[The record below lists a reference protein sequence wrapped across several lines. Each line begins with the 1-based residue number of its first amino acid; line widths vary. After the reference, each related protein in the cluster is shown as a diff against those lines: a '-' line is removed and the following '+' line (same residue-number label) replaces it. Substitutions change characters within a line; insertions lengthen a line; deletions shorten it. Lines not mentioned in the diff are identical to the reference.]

1 MPVKLSPLFGA
12 FIGDCL
18 WWFFKNW
25 DTISLH
31 KIITILKCTVQ
42 WHLVQPPPLPSLI
55 TLSSTL
61 KKTLSPAV
69 TPHLS
74 LAAINVFPSP
84 WIYLVLEVSHLWNQT
99 MCGLLCLTFFTGCVL
114 EVHPYCSMCQFFIP
128 FYGWV
133 TSRWK
138 CKKCGFHHWVGKT
151 PWRREWQPTPVFLPG
166 ESHGRRSLMGCG
178 PKGFEESDMTEA
190 T

>member
-1 MPVKLSPLFGA
+1 MKLVQFLYCKCTILFPSPLVMSKYQYHVGRH
-12 FIGDCL
+12 IETVWLSWCL
-18 WWFFKNW
+18 SNFHHCLGHLLVIASDDFFKNW

-74 LAAINVFPSP
+74 LAAINVFLSL

-133 TSRWK
+133 NIPLET
-138 CKKCGFHHWVGKT
+138 
-151 PWRREWQPTPVFLPG
+151 
-166 ESHGRRSLMGCG
+166 
-178 PKGFEESDMTEA
+178 
-190 T
+190 